1 MGKLAKAMQENP
13 ELATQMVGG
22 QEAVRGAF
30 AAASKGG
37 KDYAMILEGLGG
49 AAGKTD
55 ADFQTMKGSLENT
68 LKALD
73 TSFKN
78 LSEALGIA
86 FGPTVVATINQTAG
100 AVNGIAELQ

>member
-1 MGKLAKAMQENP
+1 L
-13 ELATQMVGG
+13 GG
-22 QEAVRGAF
+22 IEALRGAF

-37 KDYAMILEGLGG
+37 KDYAMILEALGG

-73 TSFKN
+73 TSFQEPKRSAGHGVWAN
-78 LSEALGIA
+78 GCYCRSRY
-86 FGPTVVATINQTAG
+86 NQSSQW
-100 AVNGIAELQ
+100 LC